1 MAGFWVPVLMNLI
14 IRSVTASMRIYR
26 EGFDHVDSTESSGQ
40 RAILAA
46 FHGRQFLVPGCLT
59 GWKLAVMTSL
69 SRDGEL
75 QARTLARFGWGIA
88 RGSASR
94 SGARGLIG
102 LMRFMDKGFH
112 PIFAVDGP
120 RGPIHEV
127 KPGAVFL
134 AKKTGNPVIPVT
146 TSARPALVLKKTW
159 DRYLLPSPFSRG
171 AVILGEPMVFDGDM
185 GGEAMARDCRSLQVE
200 LLRLQEKAD
209 GITGFKYKIDELR
222 IEN

>member
-1 MAGFWVPVLMNLI
+1 MSII
-14 IRSVTASMRIYR
+14 IRGITASMRIQR
-26 EGFDHVDSTESSGQ
+26 EGFHHVDAIESSGR

-46 FHGRQFLVPGCLT
+46 FHGRQFLLPGCLT
-59 GWKLAVMTSL
+59 GWRITVMTSL

-102 LMRFMDKGFH
+102 IRRFMEKGFN

-120 RGPIHEV
+120 RGPLHEV

-134 AKKTGNPVIPVT
+134 AKRTGNPVVPVT
-146 TSARPALVLKKTW
+146 TSALPAHILKKTW
-159 DRYLLPSPFSRG
+159 DQYVLPLPFSRG
-171 AVILGEPMVFDGDM
+171 AVLLGEPMEFDGDTSD
-185 GGEAMARDCRSLQVE
+185 EALSRDCGKLQAE
-200 LLRLQEKAD
+200 LLRLQERAD
-209 GITGFKYKIDELR
+209 GITGLKGKFEGLKV
-222 IEN
+222 